1 MLFFHI
7 ELLHQLLA
15 GLAKHGRANVVSRK
29 EYESRLQRVRDER
42 RKHRSGQIGPQANR
56 HGSGHKCVPKRHEY
70 PQ

>member
-29 EYESRLQRVRDER
+29 EYESRPQRVRGER